1 MEKSKVLS
9 YLKTFLIYVAGA
21 TIAAAGSTIF
31 YLPNKI
37 VGGGVSGIS
46 TMLYHFTSIPPGV
59 SFAVINVTL
68 LLIGWKIL
76 GTKFVVKTGICSGIF
91 SIMAQ
96 VFTVVP
102 TVTDD
107 IVLATIFGS
116 ILYGFGLG
124 VIFAVGASSGGTDI
138 LGRILQYFMPHMPI
152 GKLLLVVDGI
162 IIGVSLVLFGKIDL
176 ALYGVIALLISTF
189 VIDFLIRKLNVS
201 KLAFIISEKGDE
213 IATKLVHTSPRGIT
227 KIDAVGAYTGKEK
240 KMLVAALK
248 SGEIESFQ
256 KKILEIDPKA
266 FIIFAESQQIVGKG
280 FHVYR

>member
-1 MEKSKVLS
+1 MEKKKLLR
-9 YLKTFLIYVAGA
+9 YLRSFMIYAA
-21 TIAAAGSTIF
+21 ASTIAAAGSTIF

-46 TMLYHFTSIPPGV
+46 TMLYHFTNIPPGV
-59 SFAVINVTL
+59 SFAIINVIL

-76 GTKFVVKTGICSGIF
+76 GTRFVLRTGLCSGIF

-96 VFTVVP
+96 VFTAVP
-102 TVTDD
+102 AVTNDV
-107 IVLATIFGS
+107 VLATLFGA

-138 LGRILQYFMPHMPI
+138 LGRLLQHFLPQMPI

-162 IIGVSLVLFGKIDL
+162 IIGVSLVLFKEIDL

-213 IATKLVHTSPRGIT
+213 IASKLVHTSPRGIT